1 MNFDELLE
9 DAWQSEARPAA
20 PDLIRRVH
28 RRRTRYRVQRVA
40 EIALT
45 LVAVLVFGQALASG
59 SAAPS
64 HWLLMPFYLVFL
76 PMVWTI
82 VLRTPRRR
90 AEDLTERV
98 GTYAHLRL
106 SQLRTSLRDLWL
118 ARAATGAL
126 LAYAL
131 LANAG
136 VWALADADWRSAGLQ
151 LLILASAGLV
161 VSLRLRHTLRRR
173 WLREYGA
180 VLRMTR
186 D

>member
-1 MNFDELLE
+1 MNFDKLLE
-9 DAWQSEARPAA
+9 DAWQSETRPAA
-20 PDLIRRVH
+20 PDLIRRVR

-40 EIALT
+40 EVALT
-45 LVAVLVFGQALASG
+45 LVALLVFGQALVSG
-59 SAAPS
+59 STAPS

-76 PMVWTI
+76 PVVWAI
-82 VLRTPRRR
+82 VLRSPRRR
-90 AEDLTERV
+90 TEDLTERV

-118 ARAATGAL
+118 ARATLWAL

-136 VWALADADWRSAGLQ
+136 VWALADADWRSAGLH
-151 LLILASAGLV
+151 LLILATAGLL

-173 WLREYGA
+173 LLREYRA

-186 D
+186 G

>member
-1 MNFDELLE
+1 
-9 DAWQSEARPAA
+9 
-20 PDLIRRVH
+20 
-28 RRRTRYRVQRVA
+28 
-40 EIALT
+40 
-45 LVAVLVFGQALASG
+45 
-59 SAAPS
+59 
-64 HWLLMPFYLVFL
+64 
-76 PMVWTI
+76 
-82 VLRTPRRR
+82 
-90 AEDLTERV
+90 
-98 GTYAHLRL
+98 
-106 SQLRTSLRDLWL
+106 
-118 ARAATGAL
+118 
-126 LAYAL
+126 L